1 MKTKTDSI
9 DLIAKEIQE
18 EDLELVVGGLPRRAW
33 DCSDKPKCPDGS
45 SPVGTLCLCLE

>member
-9 DLIAKEIQE
+9 DLLAKEIQE
-18 EDLELVVGGLPRRAW
+18 EDLALVVGGMRRRG
-33 DCSDKPKCPDGS
+33 DCSGHPKCPDGS